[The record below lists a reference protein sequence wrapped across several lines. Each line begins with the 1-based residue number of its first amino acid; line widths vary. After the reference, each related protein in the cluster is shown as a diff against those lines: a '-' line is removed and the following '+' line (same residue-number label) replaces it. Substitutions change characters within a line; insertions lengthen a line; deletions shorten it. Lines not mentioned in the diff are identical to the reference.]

1 MDSSESLE
9 DSALD
14 SLPTSIEKV
23 QWKAKAIGEL
33 DSKISG
39 ELQDPEELEGDLYE
53 SIELQDGITDTIDQ
67 IK

>member
-14 SLPTSIEKV
+14 SLSTSIEKL

-39 ELQDPEELEGDLYE
+39 ELQDPEELERDVYE
-53 SIELQDGITDTIDQ
+53 PIELQDGITDTTDQ